1 MLAGSAADA
10 ERPVGEPGVAAG
22 WGAYVRSGGWG
33 GRAAGPPYVVDATG
47 VAYPLVGRE
56 AVDRLGY
63 GDTDASVVPASW
75 LDLFERGVPLSVEAA
90 LSRVRP
96 AGAS

>member
-1 MLAGSAADA
+1 
-10 ERPVGEPGVAAG
+10 
-22 WGAYVRSGGWG
+22 
-33 GRAAGPPYVVDATG
+33 VDATG
-47 VAYPLVGRE
+47 VAYPLVGPE

-63 GDTDASVVPASW
+63 GDTVAPVVPASW

-90 LSRVRP
+90 LSGVRP

>member
-1 MLAGSAADA
+1 VQLATD
-10 ERPVGEPGVAAG
+10 PVGEAGVAAG
-22 WGAYVRSGGWG
+22 HGAYVRSGGWG

-47 VAYPLVGRE
+47 VAYPIVGPE

-63 GDTDASVVPASW
+63 GDTLAPVVPASW
-75 LDLFERGVPLSVEAA
+75 LELFGRGVPLSVEAA

-96 AGAS
+96 GAAS